1 MLSTPK
7 SPFSKF
13 PFLNYDNIFIFFK
26 LFAFN
31 SKYATVHSTTA
42 LRMYFY
48 WISNVSK
55 IKVDSS
61 TKFDMRIIFPCCCIF
76 SITHLSL
83 FAKHS
88 FNFIITKTSFTC
100 YSFLTV
106 YRSMFLVKSLLF
118 NAMILNIVRGVRF
131 AWNGCIEIRRCAP
144 AVVWNG

>member
-13 PFLNYDNIFIFFK
+13 PFLNYDNIFTFFK

-31 SKYATVHSTTA
+31 SKYATVHSTTS
-42 LRMYFY
+42 LRMFFY

-61 TKFDMRIIFPCCCIF
+61 TQFDMRIIFPCCCIF
-76 SITHLSL
+76 SIIHLSL

-100 YSFLTV
+100 Y
-106 YRSMFLVKSLLF
+106 RSMFLVKFF
-118 NAMILNIVRGVRF
+118 NTLILNIVRGVRF
-131 AWNGCIEIRRCAP
+131 AWNGCIEIEIERCAP